1 MNLFFISFVIV
12 CKLLIIDIMKI
23 FFQTTNRWLLLAV
36 IVSFLFFSSCYKEKD
51 FDFDKMAKNQY
62 ESEWAIPVIHK
73 KYFLSDMIVDSS
85 NHIVSDNNHFLTIVH
100 FTGDLWTATAEDL
113 FVLNDQMDSYSATVP
128 APASA
133 PLNYYELNFSN
144 PINFNYGTLN
154 EIDSIHLKSGYI
166 QAIINTNINHNCE
179 LTIEFP
185 EIKSRTN
192 NQNLSLYFPMQSSG
206 HANPASGTATF
217 SLLDYNVKFS
227 NPNQLQANYNIKVY
241 ADGQP
246 FDIPSYTF
254 NANFNINDLKFKS
267 MFGYFGQVTDRLSD
281 TVSIKLFKHH
291 FENSIQLKEV
301 KAHLLMKNSFGAP
314 LQFTVNNFSIYTG
327 GEERLVMT
335 PGYQV
340 EGPFPTFQQFGQTV
354 MKTDSTFL
362 NPNVLEISPKH
373 MAFDAIGVLNPA
385 NNPLIRNF
393 VTDKSKF
400 SIDARLEFPMEGNV
414 NYFSYVDTIEF
425 FFESIDQIEFAN
437 FRVYVENA
445 FPINADMQIYFT
457 DTAHVVLD
465 SLLVN
470 RSLIP
475 SAQVGPAPH
484 YYTSTPGIKTLDIV
498 VDKTRLAKLANTKW
512 LVVYARLRS
521 FDSPSTF
528 VKLYSNQYLYVT
540 VGTRVKIKAEY

>member
-1 MNLFFISFVIV
+1 
-12 CKLLIIDIMKI
+12 MKD
-23 FFQTTNRWLLLAV
+23 FFQSSKRWLFPVFMLSLIFMA
-36 IVSFLFFSSCYKEKD
+36 SCYKEKD
-51 FDFDKMAKNQY
+51 FDFNRMAKNEY
-62 ESEWAIPVIHK
+62 ESEWAIPVIQK
-73 KYFLSDMIVDSS
+73 KYFLSDMIVDS
-85 NHIVSDNNHFLTIVH
+85 NNNIVADNNHFLSIVH

-113 FVLNDQMDSYSATVP
+113 FILNDQMDSYSATIP
-128 APASA
+128 APAVA
-133 PLNYYELNFSN
+133 PADYYEFNFSN
-144 PINFNYGTLN
+144 SVNFDYGTVN

-179 LTIEFP
+179 LTVEFP
-185 EIKSRTN
+185 EIKNSTTH
-192 NQNLSLYFPMQSSG
+192 QNLILHFPMQASG
-206 HANPASGTATF
+206 HASPASGSNTF
-217 SLLDYNVKFS
+217 SLVNYNVKFAT
-227 NPNQLQANYNIKVY
+227 PNQLQANYKIKVFS
-241 ADGQP
+241 DGQP
-246 FDIPSYTF
+246 FDIPNYTF
-254 NANFNINDLKFKS
+254 NSNFNINDLKFKS
-267 MFGYFGQVTDRLSD
+267 MFGYFGQVTDHLTD
-281 TVSIKLFKHH
+281 TVPIKLFKHH
-291 FENSIQLKEV
+291 LENSIQLKEV

-314 LQFTVNNFSIYTG
+314 LRFTVNNFSIYTG
-327 GEERLVMT
+327 GEERFVMT

-340 EGPFPTFQQFGQTV
+340 EGSFPTLQQFGQTV

-362 NPNVLEISPKH
+362 NPNVLEISPKY

-385 NNPLIRNF
+385 NDPLIRNF

-400 SIDARLEFPMEGNV
+400 SIDARLELPMEGNV
-414 NYFSYVDTIEF
+414 NYFSYIDTIEF
-425 FFESIDQIEFAN
+425 FFENVDQLEFAN
-437 FRVYVENA
+437 FKVYIENA

-484 YYTSTPGIKTLDIV
+484 YYTSIPGKKTLDIV
-498 VDKTRLAKLANTKW
+498 VDKTRLERLAHSKW

-521 FDSPSTF
+521 FDSPNTF

>member
-1 MNLFFISFVIV
+1 MKTFSQSTKKWLFPLFMVS
-12 CKLLIIDIMKI
+12 LL
-23 FFQTTNRWLLLAV
+23 
-36 IVSFLFFSSCYKEKD
+36 FLSSCYKEKD
-51 FDFDKMAKNQY
+51 FDFDKMAGNEY

-73 KYFLSDMIVDSS
+73 KYFLSDMIVDS
-85 NHIVSDNNHFLTIVH
+85 NNNIISDNNHFLTIVH

-113 FVLNDQMDSYSATVP
+113 FVLNDQMNSYSATVP
-128 APASA
+128 APVSE
-133 PLNYYELNFSN
+133 PTEYYEVNFSS
-144 PINFNYGTLN
+144 PIAFDYGTIN
-154 EIDSIHLKSGYI
+154 EIDSIYLKSGFI
-166 QAIINTNINHNCE
+166 QAIINTNINHNCD

-185 EIKSRTN
+185 EIQN
-192 NQNLSLYFPMQSSG
+192 NVTHQNLSIYFPMQANGHSS
-206 HANPASGTATF
+206 PASGSSNF
-217 SLLDYNVKFS
+217 SLMDYKLKFVT
-227 NPNQLQANYNIKVY
+227 PNQLQANYNIKVY

-246 FDIPSYTF
+246 FDMPSYTF
-254 NANFNINDLKFKS
+254 NSNFNLVDLKFKS
-267 MFGYFGQVTDRLSD
+267 LFGYFGQVSDRLTD
-281 TVSIKLFKHH
+281 TVPIKLFKHH

-327 GEERLVMT
+327 GEERNVMT

-340 EGPFPTFQQFGQTV
+340 DGPYPTLQQFGQIAI
-354 MKTDSTFL
+354 KIDSTFL

-385 NNPLIRNF
+385 DNPSIRNF

-400 SIDARLEFPMEGNV
+400 SVDARLEFPMEGNV
-414 NYFSYVDTIEF
+414 NFFSYVDTIEF
-425 FFESIDQIEFAN
+425 FFESVDQLEFAN

-445 FPINADMQIYFT
+445 FPINADMQIYFA
-457 DTAHVVLD
+457 DTAHVILD

-475 SAQVGPAPH
+475 SAQVGPAPD
-484 YYTSTPGIKTLDIV
+484 YYTSTPGVKTLDIV
-498 VDKTRLAKLANTKW
+498 VNKSRLEKLANSKW
-512 LVVYARLRS
+512 LIVYARLRS
-521 FDSPSTF
+521 FDSPNTF